1 MAVMTPEAD
10 PERGQLRAT
19 WQLVR
24 EVSRATRDVP
34 AWLSAPE
41 VKPRRTGL
49 GWGQGPWLLVTE
61 TQGWWLDGGVES
73 DPPRVFGHF
82 SQSWLPR

>member
-24 EVSRATRDVP
+24 EVSGATGHVT
-34 AWLSAPE
+34 AWLSGPE
-41 VKPRRTGL
+41 VQPQRTGL
-49 GWGQGPWLLVTE
+49 GWGQGPWLPVTE
-61 TQGWWLDGGVES
+61 TQGWGLAGGVAS
-73 DPPRVFGHF
+73 DPPRFFGRF
-82 SQSWLPR
+82 S

>member
-1 MAVMTPEAD
+1 MTVGILEAD
-10 PERGQLRAT
+10 PQRGQLHAA
-19 WQLVR
+19 WQLVG
-24 EVSRATRDVP
+24 EVSGATGHVP

-41 VKPRRTGL
+41 VQPQRTGL

-61 TQGWWLDGGVES
+61 TQDWGLAGEVAS
-73 DPPRVFGHF
+73 DPPRFLGRF

>member
-1 MAVMTPEAD
+1 MLKSSVNVRDDSFLFMTVMSPEAD

-24 EVSRATRDVP
+24 EVCGAARDVP

-49 GWGQGPWLLVTE
+49 GCQGPWLLVIR
-61 TQGWWLDGGVES
+61 
-73 DPPRVFGHF
+73 DPG
-82 SQSWLPR
+82 LGA

>member
-1 MAVMTPEAD
+1 MTVMSPEAD

-24 EVSRATRDVP
+24 EVCGAARDVP

-49 GWGQGPWLLVTE
+49 GCQGPWLLVIR
-61 TQGWWLDGGVES
+61 
-73 DPPRVFGHF
+73 DPG
-82 SQSWLPR
+82 LGA

>member
-1 MAVMTPEAD
+1 MTVMSPEAD
-10 PERGQLRAT
+10 PERGQLHAI

-24 EVSRATRDVP
+24 EVSGAARDVP

-49 GWGQGPWLLVTE
+49 GWGQGPWLPVIR
-61 TQGWWLDGGVES
+61 
-73 DPPRVFGHF
+73 DPG
-82 SQSWLPR
+82 LGA